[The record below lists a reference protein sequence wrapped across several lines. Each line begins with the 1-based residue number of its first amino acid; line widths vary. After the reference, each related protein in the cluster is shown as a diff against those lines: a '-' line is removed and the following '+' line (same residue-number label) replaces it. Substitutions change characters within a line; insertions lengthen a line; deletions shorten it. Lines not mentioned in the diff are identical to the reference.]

1 MLPPSD
7 RLKGLM
13 LDSLPAHV
21 FVAWPTTGE
30 IMWVNGRYLSYR
42 GQTVADLILDPW
54 GSVHPDDRDDYIQ
67 KWSHSFRTGEQF
79 AYTVRLRRFDGVYR
93 WHQTRAVASKDRRA
107 IIVHFIGSYMDIH
120 DQKVAELVAAQQEE
134 IEASEAKHRLLA
146 NLIPQIIFA
155 ATEEHVIT
163 FTNEQ
168 WLSYT
173 GQSFEDS
180 LGVGFIDFV
189 HPQDLAICRI
199 SSERSGS
206 GSSFSLPSTDL
217 SELVKKGIIK
227 VVTDS
232 TGRLSY
238 TTEIR
243 LKSKIGEYRWHLI
256 RCVETNNI
264 NFGTGECSDFG
275 SATDINDHKL
285 LEDQLKEAMESKG
298 RFLSSMS
305 HEIRD
310 TSDRHFGHDLSKVDA
325 GMMKLN
331 FEWFHTRSLIE
342 DVNELV
348 FTMATTKRLEL
359 NYVVEQDVPLWV
371 KGDKARIRQV
381 LLNVIGNAIKF
392 TSQGEV
398 FSRCMVTQRQEQGD
412 HTMLEFSVVDT
423 GRGFTKD
430 QIDGSSTRQHG
441 GSGLGLVIAR
451 QLVELHGG
459 EMDGTAV
466 PGKGSIFTSKILLA
480 HAGDWAKYVGNQAR
494 VVVPSYGVV
503 IHGVPTVSFDPAH
516 QKEMATQLK
525 TLNAG
530 LIQHDK
536 IAYMGWLTREGA
548 TKTIS
553 SIIVEF
559 NTPEDKLIHAGCL
572 WSNETH
578 AVERYDRSCRIK
590 QYLRCQKY
598 DHITTQCAAES
609 DICGYCGVT
618 PPAATTLL
626 DTSNIDFNFSGPN
639 RSRRLRTTTHA
650 TAAARARRAL
660 RVSDSELDDE
670 LVIAAPRV
678 NMAGDGPVPKKRKRR
693 MDPDSTIHGLTP
705 GKPSSAPGVTRPET
719 TRRRTSSTRL
729 SQRSIS
735 AAGSVM
741 DEDSLV
747 VLDLPDPN
755 NNNTNNDNT
764 PTLRI
769 LQILKYDVIAIQ
781 EPWINPLEYN
791 SHNPMASTFT
801 LWLPKPDTKPPGV
814 AFYVNKR
821 LDHSCVAVTSHTSN
835 LATLAITYNTA
846 TTATD
851 TSIDSAATLD
861 SGTSNAPP
869 NHATTPNATA
879 HTAPHATAVTINATT
894 PQPNTLYIHNIYNQP
909 PDDKPASI
917 LQDLAAILQGKRGRE
932 QLIVGD
938 FNMEG
943 PEEFLETEAL
953 EVALPRGTIIREE
966 GDSLSTIDLS
976 TYNEAVA
983 TKLAE
988 CRRADEL
995 GHDSDHW
1002 PIQSTLIYCPSW
1014 LQHGQKINA
1023 VTVQSFRG
1031 MTKQITI

>member
-423 GRGFTKD
+423 
-430 QIDGSSTRQHG
+430 
-441 GSGLGLVIAR
+441 
-451 QLVELHGG
+451 ELHGG

-769 LQILKYDVIAIQ
+769 LQYNVRKSKDIVMA
-781 EPWINPLEYN
+781 PLFRDPEDPEIR
-791 SHNPMASTFT
+791 S
-801 LWLPKPDTKPPGV
+801 
-814 AFYVNKR
+814 
-821 LDHSCVAVTSHTSN
+821 
-835 LATLAITYNTA
+835 ITYNTA

-943 PEEFLETEAL
+943 PEWAAEDLGD
-953 EVALPRGTIIREE
+953 RGSAR
-966 GDSLSTIDLS
+966 
-976 TYNEAVA
+976 
-983 TKLAE
+983 
-988 CRRADEL
+988 
-995 GHDSDHW
+995 
-1002 PIQSTLIYCPSW
+1002 
-1014 LQHGQKINA
+1014 
-1023 VTVQSFRG
+1023 
-1031 MTKQITI
+1031 